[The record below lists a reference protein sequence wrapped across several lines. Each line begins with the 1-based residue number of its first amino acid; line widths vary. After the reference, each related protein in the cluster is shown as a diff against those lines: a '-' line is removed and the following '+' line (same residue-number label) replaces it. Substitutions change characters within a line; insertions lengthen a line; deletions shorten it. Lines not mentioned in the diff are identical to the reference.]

1 LSTELTLAKSEIK
14 VLRALNQE
22 QANIIEEKENQIRE
36 ITFKFQKEEKNR
48 QAAENAEKNALQA
61 RIMRL
66 EMQL

>member
-1 LSTELTLAKSEIK
+1 MTLAKSEIK

-22 QANIIEEKENQIRE
+22 QVNIIEEKENQIRE
-36 ITFKFQKEEKNR
+36 ITLKFQKEEKNR